1 MKIRKIKNRYKTM
14 FRTQYCCTKMKFKK
28 ISTLIETELRQY
40 PKLCGVF
47 VTYEVR
53 KWFHKKELTTQ
64 YVLIRICAKSKTS
77 YKKYKTK

>member
-1 MKIRKIKNRYKTM
+1 MKIRKIKKRYKTM

-64 YVLIRICAKSKTS
+64 YVRIKIAQQKSKTS
-77 YKKYKTK
+77 HKIK

>member
-1 MKIRKIKNRYKTM
+1 MKIRKIKKRYKTM

-64 YVLIRICAKSKTS
+64 YVRIRICAKSKTS